1 VFQVSLSREFFEDG
15 PYGSYTYWAAT
26 NREAIL
32 TDSLERARSLAE
44 EELRL
49 LGAERDHE
57 P

>member
-1 VFQVSLSREFFEDG
+1 M
-15 PYGSYTYWAAT
+15 YWAST

-49 LGAERDHE
+49 LGAEPDHE
-57 P
+57 PAEGGDSS